1 MTVMNIIK
9 LNKIDLS
16 TFITIPEVIKQKQQ
30 TNSNGFLMGVLNLTI
45 ESAPTNPRE
54 RAIDDFIIVIIS
66 TIDKPSIGKTIKFE
80 CLNSA
85 LKLNFLYTKAK
96 LKKIV
101 NPIRSFKIN

>member
-45 ESAPTNPRE
+45 DNAPTIPSDNARLLDIME
-54 RAIDDFIIVIIS
+54 VIRQPTNGRIE
-66 TIDKPSIGKTIKFE
+66 KFNIE
-80 CLNSA
+80 SL
-85 LKLNFLYTKAK
+85 FLSQY
-96 LKKIV
+96 
-101 NPIRSFKIN
+101 